1 MHSIFGRCGVTI
13 DSDVARAT
21 EESRNRPQHDRA
33 RNPRIFRH
41 IPALKCSLDS
51 ARVRSFRSDRVTE
64 DLRLLTTLYTRTSKQ
79 GSNDWLLLQPYSSL
93 AAGQDGCC
101 LSLVRNCCGGN
112 AVDNEYG
119 LRTDAYAEHQILPA
133 QQQKLRI
140 LLVDDSADYVTAIC
154 AVLEEKGIIEVIGA
168 AGNGIEAI
176 EAVAD
181 LQPDL
186 VIWMCRRLKWTG

>member
-1 MHSIFGRCGVTI
+1 MPSIFGRCGVMI

-21 EESRNRPQHDRA
+21 GLA
-33 RNPRIFRH
+33 V
-41 IPALKCSLDS
+41 AS
-51 ARVRSFRSDRVTE
+51 A
-64 DLRLLTTLYTRTSKQ
+64 
-79 GSNDWLLLQPYSSL
+79 LLLL

-101 LSLVRNCCGGN
+101 LSLFHSCCGDN

-119 LRTDAYAEHQILPA
+119 LRTDAPAEHQLLPA

-168 AGNGIEAI
+168 AGNGIEAV
-176 EAVAD
+176 EAVAE

-186 VIWMCRRLKWTG
+186 VIMDVQMPQMDGLMAASVLSRHFPATKIVLMSAEDSHQLRLASRAAGADAFVAKSLLGQDLALVLEAIQ